1 MQLAGKRILLGITG
15 SIAAYKTAILVRL
28 LKKSGA
34 EVQVIATP
42 SALAFVTPLTLAT
55 LSERPV
61 YSEFVKNEQG
71 EWVNHVDLALWAD
84 IMIIAPASANTLAK
98 MAHAGCD
105 NLLLA
110 TYLSAKCPVFFAP
123 AMDLDMYKHPAN
135 RANIDTLIAYGHH
148 FIAPGIGP
156 LASGLSGEGRMA
168 EAEEIFDQV
177 LAYFK
182 MPGLAGKKVLL
193 TAGPTY
199 EAIDPVRF
207 IGNRSS
213 GKMGYALAR
222 ALVLAGAEVHLISGP
237 TALQKPAA
245 LASFTA
251 IESAEELFEACKKL
265 YAEVDIAIMAAAV
278 ADYRPAKV
286 AGQKIKKD
294 SQSLEIQLSP
304 TTDILAWMGTN
315 KNKHQYLV
323 GFALET
329 NQEEANA
336 LGKRAR
342 KNLDLIV
349 LNSLKDEGAGFG
361 HDTNV
366 VYLYNRKEEK
376 TMISLRSKDEI
387 ATEIVHYIHAALV

>member
-1 MQLAGKRILLGITG
+1 MLLAGKRILLGITG
-15 SIAAYKTAILVRL
+15 SIAAYKTANLVRL

-61 YSEFVKNEQG
+61 YSDFIKNEQG
-71 EWVNHVDLALWAD
+71 EWVNHVALALWAD
-84 IMIIAPASANTLAK
+84 LMIIAPASANTLSK
-98 MAHAGCD
+98 MAQAGCD

-123 AMDLDMYKHPAN
+123 AMDLDMYQHPAN
-135 RANIDTLIAYGHH
+135 RANIDKLIGFGHH

-168 EAEEIFDQV
+168 EPEAIFDQL
-177 LAYFK
+177 LAYFNK
-182 MPGLAGKKVLL
+182 SNLLGKKVLI

-237 TALQKPAA
+237 TALEQPVG
-245 LASFTA
+245 LASFTR
-251 IESAEELFEACKKL
+251 IETADELFRACQKLYKSAE
-265 YAEVDIAIMAAAV
+265 ITIMAAAV
-278 ADYRPAKV
+278 ADYRPENTAN
-286 AGQKIKKD
+286 QKIKKNA
-294 SQSLEIQLSP
+294 QSLHIQLSP
-304 TTDILAWMGTN
+304 TTDILGWMGEN
-315 KNKHQYLV
+315 KAANQYLV

-329 NQEEANA
+329 DQEEKNA
-336 LGKRAR
+336 LAKRAR

-366 VYLYNRKEEK
+366 VYLYNHREEK
-376 TMISLRSKDEI
+376 TTISLRSKDEI
-387 ATEIVHYIHAALV
+387 ASEIVQYLHAALA

>member
-1 MQLAGKRILLGITG
+1 MLLAGKRILLGITG
-15 SIAAYKTAILVRL
+15 SIAAYKTANLVRL

-61 YSEFVKNEQG
+61 YSDFIKNEQG
-71 EWVNHVDLALWAD
+71 EWVNHVALALWAD
-84 IMIIAPASANTLAK
+84 LMIIAPASANTLSK
-98 MAHAGCD
+98 MAQAGCD

-123 AMDLDMYKHPAN
+123 AMDLDMYQHPAN
-135 RANIDTLIAYGHH
+135 RANIDKLIGFGHH

-168 EAEEIFDQV
+168 EPEAIFDQL
-177 LAYFK
+177 LAYFNK
-182 MPGLAGKKVLL
+182 SNLLGKNVLI

-237 TALQKPAA
+237 TALEQPAG
-245 LASFTA
+245 LASFTR
-251 IESAEELFEACKKL
+251 IETADELFKACQKLYKSAE
-265 YAEVDIAIMAAAV
+265 ITIMAAAV
-278 ADYRPAKV
+278 ADYRPENTAN
-286 AGQKIKKD
+286 QKIKKND
-294 SQSLEIQLSP
+294 QSLHIQLSP
-304 TTDILAWMGTN
+304 TTDILGWMGEN
-315 KNKHQYLV
+315 KAANQYLV

-329 NQEEANA
+329 DQEEKNA
-336 LGKRAR
+336 LAKRAR

-366 VYLYNRKEEK
+366 VYLYNHREEK
-376 TMISLRSKDEI
+376 TTISLRSKDEI
-387 ATEIVHYIHAALV
+387 ASEIVQYLHAALA